1 MRRTSYGKEKEDGE
15 SNGKQPAA
23 GSGGAGT
30 AGRKKG

>member
-1 MRRTSYGKEKEDGE
+1 MRWTSCGKEKEDGE
-15 SNGKQPAA
+15 SNNKQPAA